1 MKKTSTPDHV
11 ATPHTAKGIQP
22 KASTLAFI
30 RQFARAYSFEPKL
43 QTSLGGLVNN

>member
-1 MKKTSTPDHV
+1 MKKTSTLENVSTLSPS
-11 ATPHTAKGIQP
+11 TELQP

-43 QTSLGGLVNN
+43 QASLGGMVNN

>member
-1 MKKTSTPDHV
+1 MKKTSTPDNV
-11 ATPHTAKGIQP
+11 TTLRPTKELQP